1 MVDDVSPALAE
12 LLRNEIE
19 NFERLAADL
28 RGILD
33 GSSPSEA
40 QLAAAPLIDYY
51 QWVTRPVTCLAGH
64 ISGHPLGSSSNG
76 RTSELMYI
84 AKRKGWAR
92 TRSRYY
98 RLGRRVD
105 APGDRAAG
113 HGLDSGADLA
123 VLRAIGFGH
132 LSNGDRLNPGGPE
145 GGPSSNGGSEPEE
158 PA

>member
-1 MVDDVSPALAE
+1 MVAVVSPALAE
-12 LLRNEIE
+12 LLRSEIE

-33 GSSPSEA
+33 GSSPSES

-51 QWVTRPVTCLAGH
+51 QWITRPVTCLAGH
-64 ISGHPLGSSSNG
+64 ISGHPLGSSTSG

-84 AKRKGWAR
+84 ATTKGWAR

-105 APGDRAAG
+105 APEARGAG
-113 HGLDSGADLA
+113 PGPVSGAEHAL
-123 VLRAIGFGH
+123 LRAIGW
-132 LSNGDRLNPGGPE
+132 GDMDEGNRVDRSDPE
-145 GGPSSNGGSEPEE
+145 RIPSSNAGSDRED